1 MPRMQV
7 YLPDD
12 LYEMVKDQ
20 RLPASE
26 LLQEAV
32 RAEMRRRELMAASA
46 KYTDEL
52 RGQVGAPTAAQR
64 ARAADVARR
73 IVGRSHR
80 HRKAG

>member
-12 LYEMVKDQ
+12 LYQMVKER

-32 RAEMRRRELMAASA
+32 RAEVRRRELVTASER
-46 KYTDEL
+46 YTAEL
-52 RGQVGAPTAAQR
+52 RDQVGAPTASQR
-64 ARAADVARR
+64 ARAAEVARR
-73 IVGRSHR
+73 VVGRSHR
-80 HRKAG
+80 KAG